1 LARGGRSFRRGVLE
15 ARGSGWY
22 LPGGSDTERV
32 FVLETVMAKKYGIRE
47 VFATLQ
53 GEGAQ
58 AGSPA
63 VFLRFAGCNL
73 GYDVCPWCDTDWVKA
88 VYTEDLAGTL
98 ELVRRA
104 AEEGFGGEREG
115 LLLVATGGEPSLQL
129 DRALSDALRGRGY
142 RVSMESNGARPVDR
156 SLVDW
161 LTVSPKQETFA
172 QKEGDELKLL
182 FTGASAPGATPDV
195 DAVRRIAAGTS
206 FRHFFLQPVDVPAH
220 GGPNYDETIRA
231 VMELGPPWRLSVQ
244 THKVVGIP

>member
-1 LARGGRSFRRGVLE
+1 MPAR
-15 ARGSGWY
+15 
-22 LPGGSDTERV
+22 
-32 FVLETVMAKKYGIRE
+32 YGIRE

-88 VYTEDLAGTL
+88 HHTPDLAGTL
-98 ELVRRA
+98 ALVREA
-104 AEEGFGGEREG
+104 AEAGFGGERPG

-129 DRALSDALRGRGY
+129 DRPLSDALRARGY
-142 RVSMESNGARPVDR
+142 RISMESNGARPVDR

-161 LTVSPKQETFA
+161 LTISPKQPSF
-172 QKEGDELKLL
+172 QQREGDEMKLL
-182 FTGASAPGATPDV
+182 FTGASAPGITPDV
-195 DAVRRIAAGTS
+195 ASVRRLAEGTC
-206 FRHFFLQPVDVPAH
+206 FAHYFLQAVDTPAT
-220 GGPNYDETIRA
+220 GGPNYDEAVRA

-244 THKVVGIP
+244 THKVTGIP

>member
-1 LARGGRSFRRGVLE
+1 
-15 ARGSGWY
+15 
-22 LPGGSDTERV
+22 
-32 FVLETVMAKKYGIRE
+32 MAKRYGIRE

-88 VYTEDLAGTL
+88 HYLEDVEGTL
-98 ELVRRA
+98 ALVA
-104 AEEGFGGEREG
+104 AAAGEGFGGEKPG

-129 DRALSDALRGRGY
+129 DQPLSDALRARGY

-161 LTVSPKQETFA
+161 LTVSPKQAEFA
-172 QKEGDELKLL
+172 QKEGDELKVL
-182 FTGASAPGATPDV
+182 FSGAHAPGITPDA
-195 DAVRRIAAGTS
+195 DAVRRLAEGTR
-206 FRHFFLQPVDVPAH
+206 FGHYFLQPIDLPAQ
-220 GGPNYDETIRA
+220 GGPNYAEAVRA

-244 THKVVGIP
+244 THKVTGIP